1 MKKLLALLILVIVFS
16 SCSLGGLEL
25 SKRGSLFRND
35 RLDANHTFEK
45 VLNAIQNKDVDAL
58 KSLFSNESLK
68 QIDDFDAT
76 AHDLFEYFQG
86 DFISYDDWGGAV
98 AGDMVREGGKEWYT
112 IQPTYDV
119 KTSKQEY
126 RFAFKEFTVNEFE
139 PDKVG
144 VWSIYVIKKE
154 NDTDPKCAYR
164 GDGKWTPG
172 INFEKVYKREDP
184 KAQWP

>member
-1 MKKLLALLILVIVFS
+1 MKKLLLALLVIMMFFS

-25 SKRGSLFRND
+25 DKKGSFFQDD
-35 RLDANHTFEK
+35 RAKANNSFER
-45 VLNAIQNKDVDAL
+45 VLNAIQNKDAIAL

-68 QIDDFDAT
+68 DVEDFDTIAN
-76 AHDLFEYFQG
+76 DLFEFFQG
-86 DFISYDDWGGAV
+86 DFVSYDDWGGTV
-98 AGDMVREGGKEWYT
+98 AGDGLKEDGQEWYT

-119 KTSKQEY
+119 KTSEQEY

-144 VWSIYVIKKE
+144 IWSLYVIKKVD
-154 NDTDPKCAYR
+154 DTDPKCAYR

-172 INFEKVYKREDP
+172 INIVE
-184 KAQWP
+184 